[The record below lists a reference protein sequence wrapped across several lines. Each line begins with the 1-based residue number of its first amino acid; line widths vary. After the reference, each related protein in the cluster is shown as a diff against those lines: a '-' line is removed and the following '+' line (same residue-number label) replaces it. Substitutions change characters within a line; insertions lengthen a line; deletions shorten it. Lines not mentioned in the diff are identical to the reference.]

1 MKTFFKVCNILIII
15 WASLILLSIIL
26 AVLGVGTIGT
36 SVKGTEVLAGSV
48 ILILVAKSL
57 PAIVSSVLCF
67 ITAKAGLTQ
76 DYEKCIKFGSI
87 ILGLCVISLILDIFS
102 KGSVGVDIIW
112 IFFSAVYVW
121 IAKKMQ
127 F

>member
-102 KGSVGVDIIW
+102 KGSVGVDII
-112 IFFSAVYVW
+112 
-121 IAKKMQ
+121 
-127 F
+127 